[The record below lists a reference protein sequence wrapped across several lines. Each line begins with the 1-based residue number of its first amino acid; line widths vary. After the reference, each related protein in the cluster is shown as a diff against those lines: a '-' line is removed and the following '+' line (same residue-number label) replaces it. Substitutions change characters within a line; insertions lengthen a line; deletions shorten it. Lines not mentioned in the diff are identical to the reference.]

1 VTSALHKNFTGTR
14 LRLHTWN
21 HSHSY
26 SGNTMSKAFSFR
38 FTVETTWGRERER
51 MVDSQSDIGNRGTDP
66 VGVQAPNQ
74 ATTHQPGFMKITGLH
89 NLLSLTRLT
98 SYGIPLQLRQIQWEY
113 RRAPRNPDK
122 LASAGKWSRAM
133 PKRLQQVLQNV
144 RWSSQENAQR
154 KSGITET
161 NWNKSQGPSV
171 RNPDRASSST
181 LCGRVL
187 SQPTSRWAQILTPAL
202 QVRDIWCHE

>member
-1 VTSALHKNFTGTR
+1 MTSALHKNFTGTR

-89 NLLSLTRLT
+89 NVVLDPLDLIWNSSAT
-98 SYGIPLQLRQIQWEY
+98 STDSVGIPESTEEPRQTCVSRKVVARDAETPTA
-113 RRAPRNPDK
+113 RFFK
-122 LASAGKWSRAM
+122 TSAGVVKKTHSVNRGSQRRIGTNR
-133 PKRLQQVLQNV
+133 KR
-144 RWSSQENAQR
+144 
-154 KSGITET
+154 
-161 NWNKSQGPSV
+161 PSV
-171 RNPDRASSST
+171 RNLDRASSSS
-181 LCGRVL
+181 LWRRVSVPPFFR
-187 SQPTSRWAQILTPAL
+187 SQS
-202 QVRDIWCHE
+202 